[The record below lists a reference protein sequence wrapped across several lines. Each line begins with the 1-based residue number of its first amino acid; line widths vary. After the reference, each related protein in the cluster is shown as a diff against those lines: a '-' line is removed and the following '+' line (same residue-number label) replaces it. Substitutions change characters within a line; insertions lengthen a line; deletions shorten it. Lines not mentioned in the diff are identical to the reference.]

1 MRAGHLPANGIRI
14 HYLDYAGGDASLP
27 PLLIVPG
34 ITSPAATWAFA
45 AEKLAQYQRVVV
57 VDLRG
62 RGLSES
68 RSGLGYALDDYVA
81 DICDVIIGLELRQPI
96 LLGHAL
102 GGRIGIRL
110 AAKWPNLLS
119 KLILADPPLAGP
131 GRRPYDGALDYYL
144 KLIEQA
150 SRGARLEDFRKI
162 YPKWPDEQIALRI
175 QWLPSCSVE
184 AVTESHHNFHSE
196 DVFGDIPNILCDSL
210 LMRAARAKVVTP
222 EDAAE
227 IVALNP
233 RVTVADVDAGH
244 MLPWENLPGFLAAVR
259 GFIGDGAARQ

>member
-1 MRAGHLPANGIRI
+1 MRAGHLQANGIRL
-14 HYLDYAGGDASLP
+14 HYLDYADGDSSLP

-34 ITSPAATWAFA
+34 ITSPAVTWAFA
-45 AEKLAQYQRVVV
+45 AEKLTDQRRVVV

-68 RSGLGYALDDYVA
+68 RPGLGYGLDDYVA
-81 DICDVIIGLELRQPI
+81 DISGLIIALELHRPV

-110 AAKWPNLLS
+110 AGSWPDVLS
-119 KLILADPPLAGP
+119 KLVLVDPPLAGS
-131 GRRPYDGALDYYL
+131 GRRPYEGALDYYL
-144 KLIEQA
+144 KLIDRA
-150 SRGARLEDFRKI
+150 ARGATLEEFRTL
-162 YPKWPDEQIALRI
+162 YPKWSDEQIALRL

-196 DVFGDIPNILCDSL
+196 DVFGDIPNILCETL
-210 LMRAARAKVVTP
+210 LLRAAKAKVVTP

-227 IVALNP
+227 IAALNP
-233 RVTVADVDAGH
+233 RVRVADVDAGH
-244 MLPWENLPGFLAAVR
+244 MVPWENLPGFLAAVR
-259 GFIGDGAARQ
+259 GFIDDGAAR